1 MRLQQGFSRW
11 RVCEGNQDMIR
22 RTSRNEITAI
32 WGALVCFLTI
42 AGDLRGQDQARA
54 ILAKSQFAGGVA
66 VHVHGA
72 DTSLLQSIGQECPN
86 LLGYL
91 LAAQE
96 TDARKAR
103 EALVAAGLHGKMH
116 VGVWQ
121 SGTLPLIDNFV
132 NLLIVAR
139 ADAVSREEVLRV
151 LAPEGTAFLGS
162 EVLVKPRPATI
173 DDWPMQLY
181 DASGNAV
188 SKDKALKPPLA
199 HLQWI
204 GGPRWSRHHDKMSS
218 VSACVSGD
226 GKVFYIFDEGS
237 TYSPYLP
244 CHWALIARD
253 AFNGVVLWKCPID
266 RWIGNLYGLK
276 SGPATLP
283 RRLVVAGKRVC
294 ATLGI
299 EAPVSVMDADTG
311 EILQTL
317 AGTEGT
323 EEIIYEDGFL
333 YLVADTNEKK
343 DEFENGPRMNY
354 FRSEWIQREKHV
366 LCCDLE
372 EGKVLWSRSFDWV
385 APSTLATSRGKV
397 YFFDGQQVVALSRED
412 GSLLWKSAELPVWK
426 EMATFYAPKLVVEG
440 GVVMFVGGEGYVPHR
455 GTAEGQVA
463 GLSTENGKVLWS
475 AKHPSGGY
483 QSPSDLLMIDGKM
496 WGANVTAGS
505 KQSPTGTG
513 EILARNPGSGKE
525 EVLFNDIPAYWF
537 HHRCYPAKATED
549 YLIMSRTGTEF
560 VNIKTGEWTLHHW
573 VRGACLYG
581 VMPANGLLYAP
592 QHPCSCYIGAKMYGF
607 TALAPANSSQRAL
620 QPTADEQRLTVVGD
634 ETPAFPREQSHEQG
648 EWPTYR
654 CDLARSGLVG
664 GITDPGKLKWSV
676 QLPGRLTQPVIADEK
691 VLVADQDNPVLC
703 AYTADGGEAVWR
715 FIPGGRI
722 DSSPTIYKGL
732 VYFGASDGFV
742 YCLNLSDGELR
753 WKYQAAPALANH
765 MYLERMEATHP
776 VHGNV
781 LIMNDRLY
789 TVAGRSMFND
799 GGIRFLILDALT
811 GQKIKEHVMDDKVPG
826 TDEPLQ
832 MQHEILN
839 MPMAL
844 SDLLSTNGKKI
855 FMRYQPF
862 DLEGNRLDLMFAGKR
877 FGYEPDTYG
886 PDVAAIHAKL
896 GGEKQKGEDAHLF
909 SATGFLDDSWW
920 HRTYWVYGNYQASGH
935 SGYTQA
941 GAQGNP
947 AGRMIA
953 FDKDRIYTWGRL
965 KWYFKWSEEY
975 VYHLHAKNYE
985 YEDQWSVMLPILVR
999 AMVAS
1004 DDRLFVL
1011 GPKELMRQDEI
1022 KRRIL
1027 EEEVQQLMAEQE
1039 KALSGKA
1046 GSMLLAVDKQSGK
1059 ILSGYRLPG
1068 APLLD
1073 GMAGA
1078 YGNLYLSTTD
1088 GQLCCLGDDGRD
1100 LDALSEAEVD
1110 QLNEASTPPSP
1121 PTPGAKK
1128 ANAKKP
1134 TGAKTIQLPSK
1145 DGDFARLD
1153 GAHAYQTELG
1163 YRIASEAQSGGA
1175 VVRPLDT
1182 PLTGNVTLRC
1192 KLQYANGDGSNNGY
1206 LAFGD
1211 SAEES
1216 QMVKCGLRL
1225 KMKSA
1230 AIIQGPLA
1238 GKEAATA
1245 PCETNYDAHYELIV
1259 TVDLASGSVVFQG
1272 GGTTVSAKL
1281 ERPMKSITHVGYC
1294 LKGTVADF
1302 SPIEVSAAR

>member
-1 MRLQQGFSRW
+1 MNQRICRD
-11 RVCEGNQDMIR
+11 RTVIVC
-22 RTSRNEITAI
+22 
-32 WGALVCFLTI
+32 GALLCLLTVI
-42 AGDLRGQDQARA
+42 DGLHGQDQART
-54 ILAKSQFAGGVA
+54 ILAKSRFTGGVA
-66 VHVHGA
+66 VHVQGA
-72 DTSLLQSIGQECPN
+72 DPSLLLSMQRECPT
-86 LLGYL
+86 LLGHL
-91 LAAQE
+91 LVAEE
-96 TDARKAR
+96 TDAGKAR
-103 EALVAAGLHGKMH
+103 EALVAAGRHGKIH

-121 SGTLPLIDNFV
+121 SGALPFIDNFV
-132 NLLIVAR
+132 NVLIVDQP
-139 ADAVSREEVLRV
+139 DAVSREEVLRV
-151 LAPEGTAFLGS
+151 LVPEGTAFLGS
-162 EVLVKPRPATI
+162 EMLVKPRPATM
-173 DDWPMQLY
+173 DDWPMQLH

-188 SKDKALKPPLA
+188 STDKALKPPLA
-199 HLQWI
+199 HMQWV
-204 GGPRWSRHHDKMSS
+204 GGPLWSRHHDKMSS

-226 GKVFYIFDEGS
+226 GKVFYIFDKGS

-244 CHWALIARD
+244 CHWTLIARD
-253 AFNGVVLWKCPID
+253 AFNGVVLWEHPID
-266 RWIGNLYGLK
+266 RWIGNLNGLK

-283 RRLVVAGKRVC
+283 RRLVVAEKRVC

-299 EAPVSVMDADTG
+299 EAPVSVIDADTG

-333 YLVADTNEKK
+333 YLVADRNEKK
-343 DEFENGPRMNY
+343 DEFENGPRMN
-354 FRSEWIQREKHV
+354 FPSGRWIQREKHV
-366 LCCDLE
+366 LCCDLN
-372 EGKVLWSRSFDWV
+372 EGKVLWSKPFGWV
-385 APSTLATSRGKV
+385 APSTLTTSRGKV
-397 YFFDGQQVVALSRED
+397 YFYDGQQVVALSRED
-412 GSLLWKSAELPVWK
+412 GSPLWKSAELPAWK

-496 WGANVTAGS
+496 WGANVTSGS
-505 KQSPTGTG
+505 KGSPTGTG
-513 EILARNPGSGKE
+513 EILARNPASGKE

-592 QHPCSCYIGAKMYGF
+592 QHPCSCYIGAKMFGF
-607 TALAPANSSQRAL
+607 TSLGPAGSSQRAL
-620 QPTADEQRLTVVGD
+620 QPIADEQRLTVVGD
-634 ETPAFPREQSHEQG
+634 ESPAFPKQQPHEQG

-654 CDLARSGLVG
+654 SDLARSGLVG
-664 GITDPGKLKWSV
+664 GIKDPGKLKWSV
-676 QLPGRLTQPVIADEK
+676 QLPGQLTQPVIADGK
-691 VLVADQDNPVLC
+691 VLVADKDNPALF
-703 AYTADGGEAVWR
+703 AFTAGEGKPVWQ

-732 VYFGASDGFV
+732 VYFGGSDGFI
-742 YCLNLSDGELR
+742 YCLNLSDGSLR
-753 WKYQAAPALANH
+753 WKYQAAPAVANH
-765 MYLERMEATHP
+765 MFLERMEATHP

-781 LIMNDRLY
+781 LVMNDRLY
-789 TVAGRSMFND
+789 TVAGRSMFTD
-799 GGIRFLILDALT
+799 GGIRFLILDALS
-811 GQKIKEHVMDDKVPG
+811 GRKLKEHIMDDKVPG
-826 TDEPLQ
+826 TNEPLQ

-844 SDLLSTNGKKI
+844 SDLLSSNGTKI

-877 FGYEPDTYG
+877 YGYEPDTYG
-886 PDVAAIHAKL
+886 PDVKAIHERL
-896 GGEKQKGEDAHLF
+896 GGEKQRGEDAHLF

-941 GAQGNP
+941 GAQGTP
-947 AGRMIA
+947 AGRMMT
-953 FDKDRIYTWGRL
+953 FDQDRIYTWGRL

-975 VYHLHAKNYE
+975 VYHLHAKDYD

-1022 KRRIL
+1022 KQRIT
-1027 EEEVQQLMAEQE
+1027 EEEVQKLMAEQE
-1039 KALSGKA
+1039 KGLNGQSG
-1046 GSMLLAVDKQSGK
+1046 SILLAVDKQSGK
-1059 ILSGYRLPG
+1059 ILSGYRLPT

-1078 YGNLYLSTTD
+1078 YGNLYVSTTD
-1088 GQLCCLGDDGRD
+1088 RQLCCLGDDGRD
-1100 LDALSEAEVD
+1100 LDALSGAEVAK
-1110 QLNEASTPPSP
+1110 LNDDATPPSP
-1121 PTPGAKK
+1121 PKSGAKGK
-1128 ANAKKP
+1128 AARAKP
-1134 TGAKTIQLPSK
+1134 GKTIQLPSK

-1163 YRIASEAQSGGA
+1163 YRIASDAKDGGA
-1175 VVRPLDT
+1175 IVKPLDT
-1182 PLTGNVTLRC
+1182 PVTGKVTLKC
-1192 KLQYANGDGSNNGY
+1192 KLQYANGDGANNGY

-1211 SAEES
+1211 GAEDA
-1216 QMVKCGLRL
+1216 QLVKCGLRL
-1225 KMKSA
+1225 KMKTA
-1230 AIIQGPLA
+1230 AIIQGSLA

-1245 PCETNYDAHYELIV
+1245 PCETNDDAQYELIV
-1259 TVDLASGSVVFQG
+1259 TVDLASGSVTFQG
-1272 GGTTVSAKL
+1272 GGATVKAKL
-1281 ERPMKSITHVGYC
+1281 DRPMQSITHVGYA
-1294 LKGTVADF
+1294 LKGTVVDF

>member
-1 MRLQQGFSRW
+1 MNRNA
-11 RVCEGNQDMIR
+11 C
-22 RTSRNEITAI
+22 RNEVTAVC
-32 WGALVCFLTI
+32 GALLCLLTLSEVLHGDDRAQEII
-42 AGDLRGQDQARA
+42 AQSKL
-54 ILAKSQFAGGVA
+54 AGGVV

-72 DTSLLQSIGQECPN
+72 DTSLLQSIRQQSPN
-86 LLGYL
+86 VLGHLLV
-91 LAAQE
+91 AQE
-96 TDARKAR
+96 ADAQEARKK
-103 EALVAAGLHGKMH
+103 LVAAGQHGKIH

-132 NLLIVAR
+132 NLLIVER

-162 EVLVKPRPATI
+162 EKLVKPRPGTI

-188 SKDKALKPPLA
+188 SKDKTLKPPLQ
-199 HLQWI
+199 HMQWI

-244 CHWALIARD
+244 CHWTLIARD
-253 AFNGVVLWKCPID
+253 AFNGVVLWKQPID
-266 RWIGNLYGLK
+266 GWIGNLYGLK

-294 ATLGI
+294 VTLGI
-299 EAPVSVMDADTG
+299 EAPVSVIDVDTG
-311 EILQTL
+311 EIVRTI

-323 EEIIYEDGFL
+323 EEIIHEDGLL
-333 YLVADTNEKK
+333 YLVADTNVKK
-343 DEFENGPRMNY
+343 DEFENGPRMN
-354 FRSEWIQREKHV
+354 FPRSQWIQREKQV

-372 EGKVLWSRSFDWV
+372 QGEVLWSKRFDWV
-385 APSTLATSRGKV
+385 APSTLSASRGKV
-397 YFFDGQQVVALSRED
+397 YLFDGTQVVALSRDD

-426 EMATFYAPKLVVEG
+426 EMTTFYAPKLVVQG
-440 GVVMFVGGEGYVPHR
+440 GVVTFVGGEGYVPHR

-463 GLSTENGKVLWS
+463 GLSTENGKTLWT

-483 QSPSDLLMIDGKM
+483 QSPSDLLMIDGKV
-496 WGANVTAGS
+496 WGANVTSGS

-513 EILARNPGSGKE
+513 EILARDPGSGKE
-525 EVLFNDIPAYWF
+525 EVKFHDIPAYWF

-560 VNIKTGEWTLHHW
+560 VNVKTGEWTLHHW

-581 VMPANGLLYAP
+581 IMPANGLLYAP

-607 TALAPANSSQRAL
+607 TALAPANTTDRAL
-620 QPTADEQRLTVVGD
+620 QPIPDGQRLTVVSD
-634 ETPAFPREQSHEQG
+634 PAPAFPKQQPHEQG

-654 CDLARSGLVG
+654 SDIARSGVVS
-664 GITDPGKLKWSV
+664 GIKAPGKLKWSV
-676 QLPGRLTQPVIADEK
+676 ELAGALTQPVIADEK
-691 VLVADQDNPVLC
+691 VLVADKDNPVLF
-703 AYTADGGEAVWR
+703 AFAAGTGELAWR

-732 VYFGASDGFV
+732 VYFGGSDGFV
-742 YCLNLSDGELR
+742 YCLNLSDGSLL

-781 LIMNDRLY
+781 LVMNDRLY
-789 TVAGRSMFND
+789 TVAGRSMFTD

-811 GQKIKEHVMDDKVPG
+811 GQKIKEHIMDDKVPG
-826 TDEPLQ
+826 SDEQLQ
-832 MQHEILN
+832 MRHEILN

-844 SDLLSTNGKKI
+844 SDLLSSNGKRI

-862 DLEGNRLDLMFAGKR
+862 DLEGNRLDLMFDGAR
-877 FGYEPDTYG
+877 YGYEPDTYG
-886 PDVAAIHAKL
+886 PDMKAIHAKL
-896 GGEKQKGEDAHLF
+896 GGDDQKGEDAHLF
-909 SATGFLDDSWW
+909 SATGFLDESWW
-920 HRTYWVYGNYQASGH
+920 HRTYWVYGRYQASGH

-947 AGRMIA
+947 AGRMIT

-975 VYHLHAKNYE
+975 VYHLHAKDYD
-985 YEDQWSVMLPILVR
+985 YQDQWNVVLPILVR

-1004 DDRLFVL
+1004 DDCLFVL
-1011 GPKELMRQDEI
+1011 GPEELLRQDEI
-1022 KRRIL
+1022 KRRIT
-1027 EEEVQQLMAEQE
+1027 EEEVQQLMIEQE
-1039 KALSGKA
+1039 KALNGKSG
-1046 GSMLLAVDKQSGK
+1046 SILLAVDKQSGK
-1059 ILSGYRLPG
+1059 ILSGSRLPT

-1078 YGNLYLSTTD
+1078 YGNLYVSTTD
-1088 GQLCCLGDDGRD
+1088 GQLCCLGNDGEG
-1100 LDALSEAEVD
+1100 LDVLSAKEVE
-1110 QLNEASTPPSP
+1110 QLNADSTPPSP
-1121 PTPGAKK
+1121 PKK
-1128 ANAKKP
+1128 GNARKVPSKS
-1134 TGAKTIQLPSK
+1134 TKLPSK
-1145 DGDFARLD
+1145 DGDFAELD
-1153 GAHAYQTELG
+1153 AAKVYQTELG
-1163 YRIASEAQSGGA
+1163 YRIASEAQPGGA
-1175 VVRPLDT
+1175 ALKALDK
-1182 PLTGNVTLRC
+1182 PLTGKVTMKC
-1192 KLQYANGDGSNNGY
+1192 KLQYANGDSSNNGY

-1211 SAEES
+1211 SAEEA
-1216 QMVKCGLRL
+1216 QLVKCGLRQ
-1225 KMKSA
+1225 KMKTA
-1230 AIIQGPLA
+1230 AILQGPLA
-1238 GKEAATA
+1238 ANEGATT
-1245 PCETNYDAHYELIV
+1245 PCETKYEAQYELTV
-1259 TVDLASGSVVFQG
+1259 TVDLATGDVTFEG
-1272 GGTTVSAKL
+1272 GGVTVKAKL
-1281 ERPMKSITHVGYC
+1281 KRPMKSITHVGYC
-1294 LKGTVADF
+1294 LKGTIVDF

>member
-1 MRLQQGFSRW
+1 M
-11 RVCEGNQDMIR
+11 NR
-22 RTSRNEITAI
+22 RTCRAEFAV
-32 WGALVCFLTI
+32 VCGVMLFFMTI
-42 AGDLRGQDQARA
+42 AGNLHGQNQTRA
-54 ILAKSQFAGGVA
+54 ILAKSQFTGGVA

-72 DTSLLQSIGQECPN
+72 DASLLQSMQRECPT
-86 LLGYL
+86 LLGHL
-91 LAAQE
+91 LVADE
-96 TDARKAR
+96 TEARQAR
-103 EALVAAGLHGKMH
+103 EALVAAGVHGKIH

-132 NLLIVAR
+132 NLLIVER
-139 ADAVSREEVLRV
+139 PDAVSRDEVLRV
-151 LAPEGTAFLGS
+151 LVPEGTAILGS
-162 EVLVKPRPATI
+162 ETLVKPRPATI

-181 DASGNAV
+181 DASGYAV
-188 SKDKALKPPLA
+188 SKDQALQPPRA

-244 CHWALIARD
+244 CRWTLIARD
-253 AFNGVVLWKCPID
+253 AFNGVVLWKHPID

-283 RRLVVAGKRVC
+283 RRVIVAEKRVC

-299 EAPVSVMDADTG
+299 EAPVSVIDADTG
-311 EILQTL
+311 QILQTL

-333 YLVADTNEKK
+333 YLVADRNEKK
-343 DEFENGPRMNY
+343 DEFENGPRMN
-354 FRSEWIQREKHV
+354 FPTGRWIQREKLV
-366 LCCDLE
+366 LCCDLNA
-372 EGKVLWSRSFDWV
+372 GKVLWSKPFGWV
-385 APSTLATSRGKV
+385 APSTLTASRGKV
-397 YFFDGQQVVALSRED
+397 YFYDGQQVVALSRED
-412 GSLLWKSAELPVWK
+412 GSPLWKSAELPMWK
-426 EMATFYAPKLVVEG
+426 EMATFYAPKLVVQG

-463 GLSTENGKVLWS
+463 GLSTENGQVLWS

-496 WGANVTAGS
+496 WGANVTSGS
-505 KQSPTGTG
+505 KGSPTGTG
-513 EILARNPGSGKE
+513 EILARNPASGKE
-525 EVLFNDIPAYWF
+525 EVLFQDVPAYWF

-560 VNIKTGEWTLHHW
+560 VNVKTGEWTLHHW

-620 QPTADEQRLTVVGD
+620 QPVPDDQRLTAVGGQAS
-634 ETPAFPREQSHEQG
+634 AFPKQQPHEPG

-654 CDLARSGLVG
+654 SDLARSGLVG
-664 GITDPGKLKWSV
+664 GITDPGKRMWSV
-676 QLPGRLTQPVIADEK
+676 QFPGELTQPVIADGK
-691 VLVADQDNPVLC
+691 VLVADKDNPVLC
-703 AYTADGGEAVWR
+703 AFTAGAGEPLWR
-715 FIPGGRI
+715 YVPGGRI
-722 DSSPTIYKGL
+722 DSSPTTYKGL

-742 YCLNLSDGELR
+742 YCLNLSDGLLR
-753 WKYQAAPALANH
+753 WKYQAAPSLANH

-781 LIMNDRLY
+781 LVMNDRLY

-826 TDEPLQ
+826 TNEPLQ

-839 MPMAL
+839 IPMAL
-844 SDLLSTNGKKI
+844 SDLLSSNGKKI

-877 FGYEPDTYG
+877 YGYEPDTYG
-886 PDVAAIHAKL
+886 PDVADIHSRL
-896 GGEKQKGEDAHLF
+896 GGEKQRGDDAHLF

-941 GAQGNP
+941 GAQGTP

-953 FDKDRIYTWGRL
+953 FDQDRIYTWGRL
-965 KWYFKWSEEY
+965 KWYFKWSEEC
-975 VYHLHAKNYE
+975 VYHLHAKNYD
-985 YEDQWSVMLPILVR
+985 YQDQWSVMLPILVR

-1022 KRRIL
+1022 KQRIT

-1039 KALSGKA
+1039 KALNGQSG
-1046 GSMLLAVDKQSGK
+1046 SILLAVDKQSGK
-1059 ILSGYRLPG
+1059 ILSGHRLPTT
-1068 APLLD
+1068 PLLD

-1078 YGNLYLSTTD
+1078 YGNLYVSTTD
-1088 GQLCCLGDDGRD
+1088 GQLCCIGGDGQD
-1100 LDALSEAEVD
+1100 LDALSEEEVKE
-1110 QLNEASTPPSP
+1110 LNQKSTPPSP
-1121 PTPGAKK
+1121 PKSPAKK
-1128 ANAKKP
+1128 ANSKKP
-1134 TGAKTIQLPSK
+1134 TGAKTTRLPSK
-1145 DGDFARLD
+1145 DNDFARLD
-1153 GAHAYQTELG
+1153 GAHAYQAELG
-1163 YRIASEAQSGGA
+1163 YRIVSETPSGGTA
-1175 VVRPLDT
+1175 LRALDV
-1182 PLTGNVTLRC
+1182 PATGKVTLRC
-1192 KLQYANGDGSNNGY
+1192 KMQYANGDGSNNGY

-1211 SAEES
+1211 GADEA
-1216 QMVKCGLRL
+1216 QLVRCGLRL

-1230 AIIQGPLA
+1230 AIIQGPLT
-1238 GKEAATA
+1238 GKETATA
-1245 PCETNYDAHYELIV
+1245 PCETSYDTPYELIV
-1259 TVDLASGSVVFQG
+1259 TVDLASGSMTFQG
-1272 GGTTVSAKL
+1272 GGATVSAKL
-1281 ERPMKSITHVGYC
+1281 ERPMKSVTHVGYC
-1294 LKGTVADF
+1294 LKGTIADF
-1302 SPIEVSAAR
+1302 SPIEVSATR